1 MGEVEEAGVLICP
14 GPAQEEEEEEEEE
27 AGVEEVEA
35 EEVEVGVLPER
46 ATVVRLTLWR
56 KSRARTHLRST

>member
-14 GPAQEEEEEEEEE
+14 GPAQEEEEEE